1 MNRASPYIVI
11 DGRMI
16 LPHMTGAGRYLLGL
30 CRGLNAIPGDERIEL
45 WVQEGLPADH
55 PVWRLNSDRVHVRP
69 IPAAHLSLRSQWVLP
84 GMLLRARPDLF
95 HCPHFDLPWLTPGRV
110 VATLHDL
117 KYLIHP
123 DFFPR
128 TGSLRRLVIRAMMRH
143 TLSRAAQVIT
153 PSQSTANDLIRY
165 LNAPAEKLRVIPL
178 GVDESH
184 FAMAKPESLAATRR
198 RYGLEQPF
206 ILFVGER
213 RPHKNL
219 EGLLRAFD
227 LFHRKISPAHLLV
240 IVGKPYSDYAQPE
253 TLVKALGLEKCVRFF
268 EDLPDSDLPSI
279 YHAADAFILL
289 SRYEGFGLPV
299 IEAMACG
306 TPVVVSNVTSL
317 PEVAGEAGLQVSPD
331 NPEQAAEALGRI
343 ITGGRERQQRIA
355 LGIAHARRFTW
366 ESCARQTLDVYAQSI
381 TR

>member
-55 PVWRLNSDRVHVRP
+55 PVWSLNGDRVHVRP

-84 GMLLRARPDLF
+84 RMLLRAQPDLF

-110 VATLHDL
+110 VATIHDL
-117 KYLIHP
+117 KYLVRP

-128 TGSLRRLVIRAMMRH
+128 AGRLRRLVIRAMMGYTVSH
-143 TLSRAAQVIT
+143 AAQVIT

-178 GVDESH
+178 GVDEGY
-184 FAMAKPESLAATRR
+184 FATAKPESLAATRHG
-198 RYGLEQPF
+198 YGLEQPF

-227 LFHRKISPAHLLV
+227 LFHRRISPAHLLV
-240 IVGKPYSDYAQPE
+240 IVGKPYNDYAQPE
-253 TLVKALGLEKCVRFF
+253 MMVKALGLEKCVRFF
-268 EDLPDSDLPSI
+268 DDLPDADLLAM
-279 YHAADAFILL
+279 YRAADAFVLL
-289 SRYEGFGLPV
+289 SYYEGFGLPV

-306 TPVVVSNVTSL
+306 TPVVTSNVTSL
-317 PEVAGEAGLQVSPD
+317 PEVAGEAGLQVSPND
-331 NPEQAAEALGRI
+331 PEQAAEALAKI
-343 ITGGRERQQRIA
+343 ITGGSERQQRIA

-366 ESCARQTLDVYAQSI
+366 ERCARQTLDVYAHVLMK
-381 TR
+381 